1 MVLDA
6 INRKW
11 KHRVDTAPAGTCI
24 TVRGSNIA
32 KIDGKFWKPGKAESK
47 SANCSTAAK
56 KAIELRLS
64 LGVIRAKLYGP
75 KTKGGYVCIKVKRRC
90 GPPAKVVPKGVDPHP
105 IVKKPREHGAR
116 HHGSPHRGTRP
127 PR

>member
-1 MVLDA
+1 MALDA

-11 KHRVDTAPAGTCI
+11 KQRLDTAPAGTCI
-24 TVRGSNIA
+24 TVRGSSIA
-32 KIDGKFWKPGKAESK
+32 RIDGKFWKPGKAESEEGK
-47 SANCSTAAK
+47 CSTVAR

-75 KTKGGYVCIKVKRRC
+75 KTKGRYVCIKVKRRC
-90 GPPAKVVPKGVDPHP
+90 GSPAKVVPNGVDPHP
-105 IVKKPREHGAR
+105 VVKRPRDRRARR
-116 HHGSPHRGTRP
+116 HH